1 MQIPYDML
9 SDYCKKIDNEYG
21 LKVDDMM
28 KLVPNLGDKTKHVL
42 HYKNIQLHF
51 SLLMKLKK
59 NS

>member
-1 MQIPYDML
+1 ML

-21 LKVDDMM
+21 IKVDDMI

-42 HYKNIQLHF
+42 HYRNIQLHF

-59 NS
+59 KFIGC